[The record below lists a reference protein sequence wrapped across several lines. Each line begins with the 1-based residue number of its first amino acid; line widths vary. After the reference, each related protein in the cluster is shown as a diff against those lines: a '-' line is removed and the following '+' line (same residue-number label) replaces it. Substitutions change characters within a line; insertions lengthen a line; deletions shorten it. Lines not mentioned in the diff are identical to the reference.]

1 MEMIRQ
7 RIDLYGKRID
17 IDDKMEIE
25 KDRFHTKL

>member
-1 MEMIRQ
+1 MIRQ